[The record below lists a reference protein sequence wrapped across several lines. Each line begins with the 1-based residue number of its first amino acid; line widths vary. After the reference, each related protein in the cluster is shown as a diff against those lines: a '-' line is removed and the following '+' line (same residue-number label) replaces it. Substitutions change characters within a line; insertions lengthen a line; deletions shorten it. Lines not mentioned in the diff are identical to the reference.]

1 MSGLQ
6 DQNILFEGVKTF
18 GLEDQNIMFEG
29 VETLGLWVSKQS
41 FVLSKIF
48 FLRQK
53 ICLFSSYTL

>member
-41 FVLSKIF
+41 FVLSKIK
-48 FLRQK
+48 RPN
-53 ICLFSSYTL
+53 LFS